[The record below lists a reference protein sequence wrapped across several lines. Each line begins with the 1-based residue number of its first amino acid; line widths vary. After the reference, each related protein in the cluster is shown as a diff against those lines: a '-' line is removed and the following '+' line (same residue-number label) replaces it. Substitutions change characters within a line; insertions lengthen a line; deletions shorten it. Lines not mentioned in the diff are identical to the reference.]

1 MKAEI
6 IAVGTELLLGQVVNT
21 NATFLSEELAALGI
35 DVYYHTVVGDNPI
48 RLENLVAEAT
58 KRSDLIVLCG
68 GLGPTDDDL
77 TKDIVAKYLDCSLVQ
92 EEQALAKLHRYFERS
107 KRKMTENNLRQTL
120 MIEGGHGVQNPTG
133 LAVGSLI
140 TNDQTTYLLLPG
152 PPSEMKPMF
161 SENARPLLEQLFPQK
176 EKLYSVVL
184 RFYGIGESQLVTE
197 LAELIEKQTNPT
209 IAPYA
214 KTNEV
219 TLRLTA
225 KSETKATADKLL
237 AEMEQEVMA
246 KVGDYFYGYGDNN
259 SLEKVTV
266 EALKSSG
273 KTITAAESLTAG
285 LFQSTLGNVPG
296 VSEVFKGG
304 FVTYSLETK
313 VNFLGISRHLLE
325 KNGTVSESCAIE
337 MAEKARLLADTDFAI
352 SFTGVA
358 GPDELEGQTAGTV
371 WIGLAEK
378 GKETYAEQYYFNRD
392 RSYIRQSAVM
402 KGLDIVRR
410 AIFKEK

>member
-48 RLENLVAEAT
+48 RLETLVDEAT

-77 TKDIVAKYLDCSLVQ
+77 TKDIVAKYLNCPLVQ
-92 EEQALAKLHRYFERS
+92 DEQALAKLHTFFERS
-107 KRKMTENNLRQTL
+107 KRNMTENNLRQTL
-120 MIEGGHGVQNPTG
+120 MIEGGYSVQNPTG

-140 TNDQTTYLLLPG
+140 TKNQTTYLLLPG

-161 SENARPLLEQLFPQK
+161 AENARPLLEQLFPQK
-176 EKLYSVVL
+176 DKLYSVVL

-197 LAELIEKQTNPT
+197 LAELIQTQTNPT

-225 KSETKATADKLL
+225 KAETKTAADKLL
-237 AEMEQEVMA
+237 VEMEKEVMD
-246 KVGDYFYGYGDNN
+246 KVGTYFYGYGDTN

-266 EALKSSG
+266 EALKLKG

-285 LFQSTLGNVPG
+285 LFQSTLGNVSG

-313 VNFLGISRHLLE
+313 VEFLGIPFELLKE
-325 KNGTVSESCAIE
+325 TGTVSERCAIE
-337 MAEKARLLADTDFAI
+337 MADKARKLADTDFAV

-358 GPDELEGQTAGTV
+358 GPDELEGQAAGTV

-378 GKETYAEQYYFNRD
+378 GQETYAERYFFNRD

-410 AIFKEK
+410 AIIKEK

>member
-35 DVYYHTVVGDNPI
+35 EVYYHTVVGDNPV
-48 RLENLVAEAT
+48 RLEQMIAEAT
-58 KRSDLIVLCG
+58 NRSDLIVLCG
-68 GLGPTDDDL
+68 GLGPTEDDV
-77 TKDIVAKYLDCSLVQ
+77 TKDVVANYLNCDLVQ
-92 EEQALAKLHRYFERS
+92 NEQALRKLHTFFEGS
-107 KRKMTENNLRQTL
+107 NRKMTENNLRQTL
-120 MIEGGHGVQNPTG
+120 MIKGGHAIQNPTG

-140 TNDQTTYLLLPG
+140 TKNQTTYLLLPG
-152 PPSEMKPMF
+152 PPSELRPMF
-161 SENARPLLEQLFPQK
+161 FENARPLVAQFFPQK
-176 EKLYSVVL
+176 EKLYSVVM

-197 LAELIEKQTNPT
+197 LAELIRHQTNPT

-225 KSETKATADKLL
+225 KTETEIIAKKLL
-237 AEMEQEVMA
+237 KKMEQEVMA
-246 KVGDYFYGYGDNN
+246 KVGTYFYGYGENN
-259 SLEKVTV
+259 SLEEVTV
-266 EALKSSG
+266 TALIDSG

-285 LFQSTLGNVPG
+285 LFQSTLGNVAG

-313 VNFLGISRHLLE
+313 VDFLGIPSDLLDE
-325 KNGTVSESCAIE
+325 TGTVSEACAIV
-337 MAEKARLLADTDFAI
+337 MAEKARELANTDYAI

-358 GPDELEGQTAGTV
+358 GPEELEGQAAGTV
-371 WIGLAEK
+371 WIGFAQK
-378 GKETYAEQYYFNRD
+378 GMPAYAEFCQFNRD

-402 KGLDIVRR
+402 KGLDMVRR
-410 AIFKEK
+410 TVSKEK

>member
-21 NATFLSEELAALGI
+21 NATFLSEQLATLGI
-35 DVYYHTVVGDNPI
+35 DVYYHTVVGDNPT
-48 RLENLVAEAT
+48 RLENIVAEAT
-58 KRSDLIVLCG
+58 ERSDLIVLCG

-77 TKDIVAKYLDCSLVQ
+77 TKDVVAAFLDCDLIQ
-92 EEQALAKLHRYFERS
+92 EEQALAKLHNYFERS
-107 KRKMTENNLRQTL
+107 KKNMTENNLRQTL
-120 MIEGGHGVQNPTG
+120 MIAGGCGVQNPTG
-133 LAVGSLI
+133 LAVGSLV
-140 TNDQTTYLLLPG
+140 TKNQTTYLLLPG

-161 SENARPLLEQLFPQK
+161 DKNVRPLLEQLFPQK
-176 EKLYSVVL
+176 EKLYSIVL

-225 KSETKATADKLL
+225 KSETEVLANTLL
-237 AEMEQEVMA
+237 AKMEQEIMI

-259 SLEKVTV
+259 SLEEVTV
-266 EALKSSG
+266 AALKSSG

-313 VNFLGISRHLLE
+313 ANFLGIPFDLL
-325 KNGTVSESCAIE
+325 KQVGTVSEKCAIE
-337 MAEKARLLADTDFAI
+337 MAEKAREVADTDFAI

-358 GPDELEGQTAGTV
+358 GPDELEGQSTGTV

-378 GKETYAEQYYFNRD
+378 GKKTFAEQYYFNRD

-402 KGLDIVRR
+402 KGLDIIRKT
-410 AIFKEK
+410 IIKEK